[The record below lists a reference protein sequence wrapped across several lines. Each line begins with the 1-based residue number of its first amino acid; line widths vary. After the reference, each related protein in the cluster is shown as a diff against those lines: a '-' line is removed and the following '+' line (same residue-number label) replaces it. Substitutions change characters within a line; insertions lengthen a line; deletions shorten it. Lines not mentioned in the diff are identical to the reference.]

1 MKKKRTK
8 ITKEELRK
16 IAAGA
21 RRAVDLELGIGINT
35 HHTISVDKK
44 KEKSKKHCRD
54 KKKDD

>member
-21 RRAVDLELGIGINT
+21 RRAVDLEIGIGINA
-35 HHTISVDKK
+35 HHTISTDKK
-44 KEKSKKHCRD
+44 KEENKNRCRNKKL
-54 KKKDD
+54 DD

>member
-1 MKKKRTK
+1 MKPPTK
-8 ITKEELRK
+8 ITKAQLRK

-21 RRAVDLELGIGINT
+21 RRAVDLELGIGLNT

-44 KEKSKKHCRD
+44 KENNKNRCRD